1 MGLKGSVFSRRGK
14 CMEVIQEVKLLMRR
28 EETNRGVEFLQR
40 QKEMEPRES
49 EAFDW
54 YRENRSWVR
63 GPRGCGCGGRNKR
76 RFLTRGFWLQ
86 IRRAT
91 AMHQERRGWDT
102 EGRREY
108 MEQPLAKWKRQ
119 PTQETC

>member
-28 EETNRGVEFLQR
+28 EETNGGVEFLQK

-54 YRENRSWVR
+54 YRENRIWAR
-63 GPRGCGCGGRNKR
+63 GPQGCGCGGRNKR
-76 RFLTRGFWLQ
+76 RFLTRGFWPQ
-86 IRRAT
+86 IRRTT
-91 AMHQERRGWDT
+91 AMHRERRGWDAG
-102 EGRREY
+102 GRREY
-108 MEQPLAKWKRQ
+108 MK
-119 PTQETC
+119 